1 MPQLDKVTYLSQ
13 VFWLFVMFF
22 SFYIIILKWMLPTI
36 VTILKLRQRKI
47 DSDSQRAGGLET
59 EEKTIIEDYN
69 LLLKH
74 SFSEAQ
80 GLLQASMSDSNAWLK
95 NSADETNKTG
105 LLSANKA
112 YVRTVGDLVAQKYV
126 FSSSF
131 KGL

>member
-36 VTILKLRQRKI
+36 VTILKLRKNKI
-47 DSDSQRAGGLET
+47 DSDSQRVGGLEI
-59 EEKTIIEDYN
+59 EEKNIIEDYN

-80 GLLQASMSDSNAWLK
+80 SVLKGTMSDSNEWLK
-95 NSADETNKTG
+95 SSSNEANRTG

-112 YVRTVGDLVAQKYV
+112 YVRAVGDLVAQKYV
-126 FSSSF
+126 CSASF